1 MTEFCFRSGSPNTA
15 GRQCH
20 QKNRSQT
27 RSDSSR
33 EHASEDATSNE
44 LPHAEIQPKICS
56 KPIFVRFSRRAGIAA
71 SGIVGRVAGLRLRQS
86 DGSWAHRASN
96 QTGLTIR
103 PCTPKRVRGVQSR
116 WESFVPAVDCTRL
129 RCRGLFSSRA
139 REQPFEALT
148 PLEGL
153 QAARNAA
160 DVLPRITFAP
170 CAMPC
175 GLASA
180 AWPQQRGAVPAA
192 QSPSISLA
200 QKWNLAKYS
209 RLRFSSITTPPK
221 I

>member
-1 MTEFCFRSGSPNTA
+1 MSPQKPEAKLEATALASTPVKTRRQTSCHTPRYSPRS
-15 GRQCH
+15 
-20 QKNRSQT
+20 
-27 RSDSSR
+27 
-33 EHASEDATSNE
+33 
-44 LPHAEIQPKICS
+44 CS

-153 QAARNAA
+153 QAARKAA
-160 DVLPRITFAP
+160 GVLPRITFAP
-170 CAMPC
+170 RAMPC
-175 GLASA
+175 GLASE
-180 AWPQQRGAVPAA
+180 
-192 QSPSISLA
+192 
-200 QKWNLAKYS
+200 
-209 RLRFSSITTPPK
+209 SSH
-221 I
+221 